1 MKRTSKTAPTTEQ
14 EAEALIEKQGWLVGD
29 INRYRFGGLVALHN
43 RDYCELVGFQFV
55 SFFTRHQNGTTPKYT
70 WETRK
75 VDKLINL
82 RVWKTAR

>member
-14 EAEALIEKQGWLVGD
+14 EAEALIEKQSWLVGD
-29 INRYRFGGLVALHN
+29 INRYGGLVALHK

-55 SFFTRHQNGTTPKYT
+55 SFFSRHQSGKTPKYP

-75 VDKLINL
+75 VDELTNL
-82 RVWKTAR
+82 HVWKTK